1 VGTECWLNF
10 GLQKTFVLY
19 VVSLC
24 LCRYENEDQTVR
36 FTETQ
41 LAEIRKMTLSKILC
55 ENMDIQSDMQRSV
68 LDQPSNFL

>member
-1 VGTECWLNF
+1 MVDPQASKGYCIMWCRF
-10 GLQKTFVLY
+10 
-19 VVSLC
+19 LC
-24 LCRYENEDQTVR
+24 VCRYENEDQTVR

-55 ENMDIQSDMQRSV
+55 DNMDIQSDIQRSA